1 MFLPSNKIA
10 LKLIELFSDS
20 RILPS
25 QWKFDIPSHMVQ
37 QQKQIVANIK
47 NFADGVEYNLSKYN
61 IDVEAEYI
69 VAHRDDKMNY
79 VNGKVDNSGNIR

>member
-20 RILPS
+20 RVLPA
-25 QWKFDIPSHMVQ
+25 QWKFDIPMHLVQ
-37 QQKQIVANIK
+37 QQKQIVANVK

-61 IDVEAEYI
+61 VDVNEEYI
-69 VAHRDDKMNY
+69 VAYKEDKMNY
-79 VNGKVDNSGNIR
+79 VNGKVDYSGNQR